1 MKEKQLNKLELNI
14 TATELEDESVDFGV
28 KMNASCTIN
37 FLGNAFVRLMEQDKM
52 IKEAMHLA
60 VLNGFLESMGDDLKN
75 KLNKEADKLFSNVK
89 AQA

>member
-1 MKEKQLNKLELNI
+1 MKQLNRLELSIN
-14 TATELEDESVDFGV
+14 AKELEDESVDFAV
-28 KMNASCTIN
+28 KMDAGCTIN

-60 VLNGFLESMGDDLKN
+60 VLNGFLESMGDDLKD
-75 KLNKEADKLFSNVK
+75 KLNREASNLFSKNQPK